1 MNSTKENK
9 VTKWLISL
17 SAKTKLGFII
27 FAIISATLILYDILV
42 YKSNI
47 LEYFKAL
54 IICILVWFGVKFVFW
69 FQIKNPYYNEI
80 FFNVASLFILIITI
94 IVSVMNI
101 VSFIMYGFNSGAFIF
116 SVIPLSVISVQS
128 LRKEKKAEM
137 Q

>member
-9 VTKWLISL
+9 VTKLLIGL

-27 FAIISATLILYDILV
+27 FAIISAALILYDILV

-80 FFNVASLFILIITI
+80 FFNVASLFMLIITI